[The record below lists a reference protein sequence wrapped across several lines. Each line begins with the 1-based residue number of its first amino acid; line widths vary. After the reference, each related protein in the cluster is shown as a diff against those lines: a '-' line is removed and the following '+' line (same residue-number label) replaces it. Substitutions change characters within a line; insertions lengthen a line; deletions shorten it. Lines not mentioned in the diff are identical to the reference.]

1 MSAMK
6 GTSPALVEISFDR
19 DKSAMNVTSLLYSAM
34 TENMLAEEKY
44 EAQQL
49 EEWVGKIY
57 PGFFYPSTGRVG
69 IF

>member
-1 MSAMK
+1 
-6 GTSPALVEISFDR
+6 
-19 DKSAMNVTSLLYSAM
+19 MNVTSLLYSAM